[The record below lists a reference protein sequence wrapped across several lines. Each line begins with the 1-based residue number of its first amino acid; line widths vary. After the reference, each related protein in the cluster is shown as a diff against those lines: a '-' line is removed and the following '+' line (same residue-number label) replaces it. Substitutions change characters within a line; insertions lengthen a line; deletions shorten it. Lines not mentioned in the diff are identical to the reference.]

1 MSTPLSKS
9 FLLVLFAATASF
21 GALAADDPGIHEVYE
36 AANNGHLD
44 QARSMMAQVLKDHP
58 DSAKAHYV
66 AAEIDARGGDFG
78 SARSEF
84 QTAEKL
90 APGLPFAKPY
100 SVQELRGELYSPQ
113 AAQPPRV
120 ITPGAPLQRVQQSF
134 QQPGPMHSGFPWG
147 GIIGIAFVV
156 WIVWMIFRR
165 FVGPRPMY
173 GVGGVG
179 GPGGYGPGGGYYG
192 GGYPPPAGG
201 GLLGSLGTGM
211 AVGAGV
217 VAGEEIAHHLLDGN
231 GRVIERDVVQSDDPG
246 AQQNSDMGG
255 SDFGVSDNSSWDNGG
270 GGGDSSGG
278 IDGGGG
284 DSWS

>member
-1 MSTPLSKS
+1 MSISPSKS
-9 FLLVLFAATASF
+9 FLVLLFAATASF
-21 GALAADDPGIHEVYE
+21 GALAADDPGIHQVYE
-36 AANNGHLD
+36 AANSGHLD

-78 SARSEF
+78 SARGEF

-100 SVQELRGELYSPQ
+100 AVQELRGELYSQQ
-113 AAQPPRV
+113 AVQQPRV
-120 ITPGAPLQRVQQSF
+120 VVPGGPVRVF
-134 QQPGPMHSGFPWG
+134 QQPAQMHGGFPWG
-147 GIIGIAFVV
+147 GILGIAFVV

-173 GVGGVG
+173 PVGGG
-179 GPGGYGPGGGYYG
+179 MGGGYGPGGGYYG

-246 AQQNSDMGG
+246 AQQNGDMGG
-255 SDFGVSDNSSWDNGG
+255 SDFGISDNSSWDNGG
-270 GGGDSSGG
+270 GDSGGG
-278 IDGGGG
+278 IDGGG
-284 DSWS
+284 DNWS